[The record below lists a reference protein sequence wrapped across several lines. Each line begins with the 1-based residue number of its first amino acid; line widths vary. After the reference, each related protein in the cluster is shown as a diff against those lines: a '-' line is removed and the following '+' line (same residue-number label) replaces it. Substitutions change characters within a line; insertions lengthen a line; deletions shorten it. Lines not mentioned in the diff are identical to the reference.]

1 MITYKHLNLFF
12 YRFAQ
17 FLLVGGTLA
26 FPFGL
31 IYLLFVSFTFDLN
44 TFIFSILYMLIP
56 MVTGTLITEEYE
68 KYISK
73 EVSSKHGEKKN
84 DWKKRRIKYNIINE
98 KILIKFLYAPA
109 DLFVQPAGEHPY
121 S

>member
-1 MITYKHLNLFF
+1 MITYKHLNLFL

-17 FLLVGGTLA
+17 FLLVSGTLA

-31 IYLLFVSFTFDLN
+31 IYLIIVSSFDDTFIFDIN

-73 EVSSKHGEKKN
+73 KVSSKNEEKKE
-84 DWKKRRIKYNIINE
+84 WLKKE
-98 KILIKFLYAPA
+98 
-109 DLFVQPAGEHPY
+109 E
-121 S
+121 